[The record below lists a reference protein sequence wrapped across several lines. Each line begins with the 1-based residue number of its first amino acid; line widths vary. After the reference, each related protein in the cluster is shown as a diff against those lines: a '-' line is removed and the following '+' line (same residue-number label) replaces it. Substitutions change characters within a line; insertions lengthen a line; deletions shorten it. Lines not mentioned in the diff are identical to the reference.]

1 MTIATLSTKNQS
13 VVPAD
18 IRKALDLKPGDAIEY
33 HLEGNHAVIRK
44 VERSWKEQLESGKL
58 DKSTH
63 YSAELLTARDSEWK

>member
-18 IRKALDLKPGDAIEY
+18 IRKALDLKPGDTIEY

-44 VERSWKEQLESGKL
+44 AEKNWKEQLESSKL
-58 DKSTH
+58 EKTTN
-63 YSAELLTARDSEWK
+63 YSAELLAARDSEWK